1 MMRRAP
7 WWAPRQGTEGRPR
20 DGERGS
26 ASIEAVI
33 GVTAFVLLGS
43 LVIAGG
49 RVAIANQAIESVAAE
64 AARSASIAR
73 TQGEADAQAAAGAK
87 ASLANQDVRCTR
99 SNVTVDT
106 SGFTVPPGTPASVAA
121 TVSCDVDLSDVALP
135 GVPGAITITKTM
147 SSPIDTYR
155 EH

>member
-1 MMRRAP
+1 MRRRVPWRTAP
-7 WWAPRQGTEGRPR
+7 GRR
-20 DGERGS
+20 RAGERGS

-33 GVTAFVLLGS
+33 GVSAFVLLGS

-73 TQGEADAQAAAGAK
+73 TQAEANASAASGAM
-87 ASLANQDVRCTR
+87 ASLANQDLRCTT
-99 SNVTVDT
+99 SSVTVDT
-106 SGFTVPPGTPASVAA
+106 REFASPPGTPASVAA
-121 TVSCDVDLSDVALP
+121 TVSCAVDLSDVALP
-135 GVPGAITITKTM
+135 GVPGTLTITKTM

>member
-1 MMRRAP
+1 MMRRD
-7 WWAPRQGTEGRPR
+7 RRRGR
-20 DGERGS
+20 ERGS

-33 GVTAFVLLGS
+33 GVSAFVLLGS

-73 TQGEADAQAAAGAK
+73 TQGEANASAESGAT
-87 ASLANQDVRCTR
+87 ASLANQDVRCRT
-99 SNVTVDT
+99 SSVTVDT
-106 SGFTVPPGTPASVAA
+106 SGFAAPPGTPASVSA
-121 TVSCDVDLSDVALP
+121 TVSCAVDLSDVALP
-135 GVPGAITITKTM
+135 GVTGALTITKTM

>member
-1 MMRRAP
+1 MRSVVR
-7 WWAPRQGTEGRPR
+7 RGRR
-20 DGERGS
+20 DGERPGRRRDRERGS

-33 GVTAFVLLGS
+33 GVSAFVLLGS

-73 TQGEADAQAAAGAK
+73 TQGEANASAAAGAA
-87 ASLANQDVRCTR
+87 ASLANQDIRC
-99 SNVTVDT
+99 SSSSVTVDT
-106 SGFTVPPGTPASVAA
+106 SGFASPPGTPASVEA
-121 TVSCDVDLSDVALP
+121 TVTCAVDLSDVALP
-135 GVPGAITITKTM
+135 GVPGALTITKTM

>member
-1 MMRRAP
+1 MTRRAP
-7 WWAPRQGTEGRPR
+7 WWAPRQRTDRRLR

-73 TQGEADAQAAAGAK
+73 TQGEADASAEAGAK
-87 ASLANQDVRCTR
+87 ASLANQDVRCTT
-99 SNVTVDT
+99 SSVNVDT
-106 SGFTVPPGTPASVAA
+106 SGFAAPPGTPAEVTA
-121 TVSCDVDLSDVALP
+121 TVSCAVDLSDVALP

>member
-1 MMRRAP
+1 MMRRVV
-7 WWAPRQGTEGRPR
+7 RRGRR
-20 DGERGS
+20 RCGERGS

-33 GVTAFVLLGS
+33 GVSAFVLLGS

-49 RVAIANQAIESVAAE
+49 RVAIAQQAIESVAAE

-73 TQGEADAQAAAGAK
+73 TQGEANTSAAAGAQ
-87 ASLANQDVRCTR
+87 ASLANQDVRCRT
-99 SNVTVDT
+99 SSVTVDT
-106 SGFTVPPGTPASVAA
+106 SGFASPPGTPASVSA
-121 TVSCDVDLSDVALP
+121 TVSCAVDLSDVALP
-135 GVPGAITITKTM
+135 GVPGALTITKTM